1 MHISLIRLALKNM
14 GRKRFRSMS
23 IILAGALACGLIFAG
38 TITVSAVG
46 SGLEKGM
53 ARLGADIMV
62 FPVGFEGSGAKIL
75 MGSEPSNFYMP
86 EAKMNE
92 VAAVKGVLRVS
103 PQLYITST
111 KLICCTMPT
120 VQLVGYDPE
129 TDFIITPWLGAV
141 KKNPQSDTD
150 IITLGAN
157 TMYAA
162 EDAYM
167 SFFGKRFQI
176 KSVASETGLQF
187 VDFSAFMTMDVA
199 RDMISISRTMSGEAL
214 KIGPDEISAIAVKVV
229 SGEDVK
235 QVAAAIVRNV
245 PGVKTVVSQDLVSS
259 VRSEVQGIQYGI
271 LTAGIIC
278 WLMTLFLMGLVFTM
292 VVNERRKEL
301 GLLRSMGATRNHIV
315 RLILSEAAILSGLS
329 GLIGIAG
336 GFWAIRYVKEILT
349 LSAGTATIP
358 FQLPSVQ
365 YIALSAFICGIS
377 ILLSGVAMAIYPAIC
392 VGRIAPYDAI
402 RKN

>member
-1 MHISLIRLALKNM
+1 MNISLIRLALKNM
-14 GRKRFRSMS
+14 GRKRFRSIS

-46 SGLEKGM
+46 SGLDKSM

-62 FPVGFEGSGAKIL
+62 FPAGFEGSGTKIL

-86 EAKMNE
+86 EARTNE
-92 VAAVKGVLRVS
+92 VAAVKGVSRVS
-103 PQLYITST
+103 PQLYITSA

-129 TDFIITPWLGAV
+129 TDFIITPWLGAE
-141 KKNPQSDTD
+141 KNKSMLNADVM
-150 IITLGAN
+150 TLGAN

-162 EDAYM
+162 EGAYI

-176 KSVASETGLQF
+176 KSVASETGLRF

-214 KIGPDEISAIAVKVV
+214 KIGTDEISAITVKVE
-229 SGEDVK
+229 SGKDVK
-235 QVAAAIVRNV
+235 QVAAAIVGNV
-245 PGVKTVVSQDLVSS
+245 PGVKTVISQDLVSS

-271 LTAGIIC
+271 LTTGIIC
-278 WLMTLFLMGLVFTM
+278 WLMTLFLMGLAFTM

-301 GLLRSMGATRNHIV
+301 GLLRGMGASRNHIV

-329 GLIGIAG
+329 GLIGVAV
-336 GFWAIRYVKEILT
+336 GFWSIHYIKDILT

-358 FQLPSVQ
+358 FQLPSAQFIV
-365 YIALSAFICGIS
+365 LSAFVCGIS
-377 ILLSGVAMAIYPAIC
+377 MLLSGVAMAIYPAIC